1 MVLSVN
7 EHDVD
12 LGMLAVGLL
21 DEELRL
27 LVVRLEGGLLRL
39 GDQLIGLGEIVLA
52 GGGESLE
59 GEAAGGAGA
68 LATSSGW
75 GMATLLPNDVAAA
88 SSRLKT
94 SSVKDA
100 STPRADAASH
110 STFRTSSLVEQSR
123 CVKKRSRSK

>member
-59 GEAAGGAGA
+59 GEAAGGA
-68 LATSSGW
+68 
-75 GMATLLPNDVAAA
+75 AAA
-88 SSRLKT
+88 MS
-94 SSVKDA
+94 A
-100 STPRADAASH
+100 NEIIST
-110 STFRTSSLVEQSR
+110 L
-123 CVKKRSRSK
+123 